1 MTIETIKTVT
11 VLGAGIMGHGIA
23 QSFLIGGYPVIL
35 YDIQSTFLKT
45 ARAHIEKNL
54 ELFLQA
60 RLVTKQ
66 EIRFALERLTTN
78 EDLQSAV
85 AGSEFILEAAPESLT
100 LKQELFQ
107 KVESFCQEGAIIASN
122 TSSLTLKNIG
132 VLVKNKKRIVITHW
146 FNPPHIV
153 PTVEVVRGG
162 ETSDDTME
170 TTCQLLKRINKNPIR
185 INVELP
191 GFLINRIQTAM
202 MREILDLYE
211 KGVASAQD
219 IDEAVKGSIGFRL
232 SSIGPLLTVDLAGLD
247 LILKSC
253 ENLLP
258 HIQSSAEPPKSL
270 RTLVSQGH
278 YGIKTGKGFYDYP
291 VDFSKPDLD
300 QTIKERD
307 RKLLNLLRIIQS

>member
-23 QSFLIGGYPVIL
+23 QSFLMGGYPVIL

-66 EIRFALERLTTN
+66 EIRFALERLTTS

-107 KVESFCQEGAIIASN
+107 KVESLCQEGAIIASN

-132 VLVKNKKRIVITHW
+132 VLVKNKKRLVITHW

-153 PTVEVVRGG
+153 PTVEVVRGE
-162 ETSDDTME
+162 ETSHDTME

-185 INVELP
+185 INMELP

-219 IDEAVKGSIGFRL
+219 IDQAVKGSIGFRL

-258 HIQSSAEPPKSL
+258 HIQSSTEPPKSL

-307 RKLLNLLRIIQS
+307 RKLLKLLRIIQS